1 MSRNE
6 TSLTLFNWNIV
17 RGRVTEKILKIALN
31 TMKPTTLVI
40 PGDDDPVETG
50 NTASRSLRGEFG
62 DTGSIESPNLRRSDP
77 NQKCFHRFSLSYCDL
92 KCISEKKYGK

>member
-6 TSLTLFNWNIV
+6 TSLTLFNWNTV
-17 RGRVTEKILKIALN
+17 RQRFTERKKIIKIPFN
-31 TMKPTTLVI
+31 TTTLEI
-40 PGDDDPVETG
+40 FGHGDPIETG
-50 NTASRSLRGEFG
+50 NTASRSLRRVFG